1 MCNIA
6 QCCQSNKHIIQTYR
20 LIKKGK
26 NKRHTC
32 PNISQKQNKKKYIKG
47 IQRAS
52 VNGEEGSAVVPH
64 LMAGVHILRCQVDA
78 LFLLSQYIREFLCV
92 ARLLEFR

>member
-1 MCNIA
+1 MSQFI
-6 QCCQSNKHIIQTYR
+6 T
-20 LIKKGK
+20 KK
-26 NKRHTC
+26 
-32 PNISQKQNKKKYIKG
+32 QYIKR

-52 VNGEEGSAVVPH
+52 VNGEKGSAFVPH